1 LIPEEEWTRAAEV
14 IRGSTQVAVC
24 CHVAPDGDAFGSVLA
39 LGRALEQQGK
49 TVLMGWGSAE
59 LTVPYSYGFLAGV
72 EKLLSPDRFPPEVET
87 FVAVDCADVK
97 RLELLGPNF
106 ERAVIRV
113 NIDHHLSN
121 SGFGDINLVDPDRAS
136 SCELV
141 YELLRWMELP
151 IDPEVA
157 TCLYTGVVT
166 DTGRFQYSNTIPETL
181 RVAAELRELGADH
194 LTVAERVYESA
205 SLAQLRILGQVLVRA
220 RLEDGVVYSWL
231 ETKDLGDQGPEAA
244 EDVID
249 LLRTVR
255 EARITM
261 LLKEQPDGSWKGSL
275 RSRGGG
281 DVAAVAKSFGGGG
294 HAAAAGFT
302 VRGDRDEV
310 IKKVLGR
317 LAELKR

>member
-1 LIPEEEWTRAAEV
+1 LIPEESWTRAAEV
-14 IRGSTQVAVC
+14 IRGSTEVAVC
-24 CHVAPDGDAFGSVLA
+24 CHVAPDGDAFGSILA

-49 TVLMGWGSAE
+49 TVWMGWGSDQ
-59 LTVPYSYGFLAGV
+59 LTVPYSYGFLPGV
-72 EKLLSPDRFPPEVET
+72 EKLVPPDRVPREVET

-97 RLELLGPNF
+97 RLEQLVPSF
-106 ERAVIRV
+106 EKAGTTV

-121 SGFGDINLVDPDRAS
+121 SVFGDVNLVDPDRAS

-141 YELLRWMELP
+141 YELLRRLDIP
-151 IDPEVA
+151 VDPKIA

-194 LTVAERVYESA
+194 LTVAQRVYESA
-205 SLAQLRILGQVLVRA
+205 SLAQLQILGQVLVRA

-231 ETKDLGDQGPEAA
+231 ETKDLGDHGPDAA

-249 LLRTVR
+249 VLRTVR
-255 EARITM
+255 DAQIAM

-281 DVAAVAKSFGGGG
+281 DVSAVAKSFGGGG

-302 VRGDRDEV
+302 VHGKLDDV
-310 IKKVLGR
+310 IKQVLER
-317 LAELKR
+317 LVELSK

>member
-1 LIPEEEWTRAAEV
+1 
-14 IRGSTQVAVC
+14 
-24 CHVAPDGDAFGSVLA
+24 
-39 LGRALEQQGK
+39 
-49 TVLMGWGSAE
+49 MGWGSPE
-59 LTVPYSYGFLAGV
+59 LTVPYSYGFLPGV
-72 EKLLSPDRFPPEVET
+72 EDLVPPDQLPEHIQA
-87 FVAVDCADVK
+87 FVAIDCADVN
-97 RLELLGPNF
+97 RLELLVPRF
-106 ERAVIRV
+106 ESAGVRI

-121 SGFGDINLVDPDRAS
+121 GGYGDINLVDPERAS

-141 YELLRWMELP
+141 YELLRRLDAP
-151 IDPEVA
+151 IDAEIA

-181 RVAAELRELGADH
+181 RIAAELRELGADH

-220 RLEDGVVYSWL
+220 RLADGVVYSWL
-231 ETKDLGDQGPEAA
+231 ETKDLGDQGLDAA
-244 EDVID
+244 EDIID

-261 LLKEQPDGSWKGSL
+261 LLKEQPDGAWKGSL

-281 DVAAVAKSFGGGG
+281 DVSAVAKSFGGGG

-302 VRGDRDEV
+302 VQGELDGV
-310 IKKVLGR
+310 IKQVLER
-317 LAELKR
+317 LAELRT